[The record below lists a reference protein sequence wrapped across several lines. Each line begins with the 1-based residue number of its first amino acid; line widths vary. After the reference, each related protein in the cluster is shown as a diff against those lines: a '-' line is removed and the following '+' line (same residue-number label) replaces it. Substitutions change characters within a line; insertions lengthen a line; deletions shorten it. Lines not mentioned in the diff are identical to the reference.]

1 MLCRALQAFPRLAD
15 HLARSLVPGAR
26 REQGW
31 VMGWAG
37 LDSLAWGAFEQ
48 SLESLR
54 EECEQ
59 RGQPVPRP
67 SGRSQLAEEEPG
79 GSEVRRGR

>member
-1 MLCRALQAFPRLAD
+1 
-15 HLARSLVPGAR
+15 
-26 REQGW
+26 
-31 VMGWAG
+31 MGWAG
-37 LDSLAWGAFEQ
+37 LDRLAWGAFEQ

-67 SGRSQLAEEEPG
+67 SGRSQLAGEEPG
-79 GSEVRRGR
+79 GS